1 MPSDRSPAVSPI
13 ARAQRHGSITRR
25 DGSMIGVDRR
35 LALALVLVACGHEAA
50 SEGGAETEVPPA
62 ATTAIEHAH
71 LIDERTL
78 HGVVDTPPDRR
89 ASVAAEIPGRIQRVL
104 VREGDTVEVGALL
117 AEIEA
122 GPASDASTSARAH
135 AAEADTL
142 VTTQQASRDHLAH
155 LVDRG
160 IAPRAQLEEADGH
173 LAALQ
178 QAATAARATASEARR
193 GVSRTRV
200 TSPLAGVVVRIV
212 RRPGETVDGTP
223 ATPIVEVAD
232 VTTLE
237 IAATA
242 AARDLL
248 AITRDQSA
256 HVTIDG
262 LAAPL
267 DATVRAVSPALDPVT
282 GTGTVR
288 LALTSPDRPLPLGMA
303 ADVVIAT
310 GSHDALVVPAD
321 AIRSGAGGTTEVLV
335 CEDGA
340 AHPLAVTVGSRAN
353 GRAEITS
360 EIDEHASLVARAIG
374 LPDDA
379 ACGGEP

>member
-1 MPSDRSPAVSPI
+1 MTGADRWIV
-13 ARAQRHGSITRR
+13 
-25 DGSMIGVDRR
+25 
-35 LALALVLVACGHEAA
+35 LALALVACEHGAESEAA
-50 SEGGAETEVPPA
+50 STAEPTPA

-71 LIDERTL
+71 LLDERTL

-89 ASVAAEIPGRIQRVL
+89 ASVAAEIAGRIQRVL
-104 VREGDTVEVGALL
+104 VREGDTVEAGALL
-117 AEIEA
+117 AEIEP

-135 AAEADTL
+135 AAEAETL
-142 VTTQQASRDHLAH
+142 VRTQQAARDHLAH

-173 LAALQ
+173 LAALE

-193 GVSRTRV
+193 GVTRTHV

-212 RRPGETVDGTP
+212 RHPGETVDGTP

-232 VTTLE
+232 VTSLE
-237 IAATA
+237 IVASA

-248 AITRDQSA
+248 VIARDQRARVS
-256 HVTIDG
+256 IDG

-267 DATVRAVSPALDPVT
+267 DGTVRAVSPALDPTT

-288 LALTSPDRPLPLGMA
+288 VALSAIDRPLPLGMA
-303 ADVVIAT
+303 AELVIET
-310 GSHDALVVPAD
+310 GAHDALVVPAD
-321 AIRSGAGGTTEVLV
+321 AVRSSAAGTTEVLV

-340 AHPLAVTVGSRAN
+340 AHPLAVTVGGRAN
-353 GRAEITS
+353 GRTEITS
-360 EIDEHASLVARAIG
+360 AIDEHAMLVARAIG
-374 LPDDA
+374 LPDGA
-379 ACGGEP
+379 ACGAAP